1 MTALNIPFGKN
12 LKSGLP
18 ELEQIAS
25 IRAPQQGI
33 KNIPVAVAE
42 ALTTP
47 LDFPSLDQTL
57 VPDDRLALVVDPQLP
72 ALIEVVA
79 ATLEWFCARGTPAT
93 HIRVVLAG
101 DGQWEAAS
109 VAQAIQQQSRIAV
122 EVERHDCDDSE
133 QLAYVAANDASD
145 PIYLNRTVV
154 DADVV
159 IPISCARSPSALDY
173 FGPFGLFPLLS
184 NRTTRG
190 EFYSLPRLE
199 DVMWRGKLQAWADQ
213 AAWWVGVMVGVE
225 VIPASHD
232 GVAKI
237 LAGQLQPL
245 EEAAQ
250 SSMSEVWHASTAA
263 DSDLVIALLDGCAS
277 TQSWLSVAR
286 AIFAAQRWVSPQG
299 SIVIGSQ
306 LQAAIGKGLGRL
318 RNPHQSPEAIAKKLA
333 SDPSD
338 DAIAAAV
345 ILQAIS
351 SHHVYLISELR
362 SDALESLGLGAI
374 NDPEQLTRL
383 VMQHASCTLVEAA
396 QHRTLEHS
404 HA

>member
-1 MTALNIPFGKN
+1 MTALKIPFGKN
-12 LKSGLP
+12 SQWGLP
-18 ELEQIAS
+18 EHQHIAS
-25 IRAPQQGI
+25 IRAPQQGRESI
-33 KNIPVAVAE
+33 AAAVAE
-42 ALTTP
+42 ALTNP
-47 LDFPSLDQTL
+47 LDFPSLDQAL
-57 VPDDRLALVVDPQLP
+57 VPGDHLALVVDPQLP
-72 ALIEVVA
+72 SLIEVVA
-79 ATLEWFCARGTPAT
+79 TTLEWFCARGTPAT
-93 HIRVVLAG
+93 HMRLVLAG
-101 DGQWEAAS
+101 DGQWEAAA
-109 VAQAIQQQSRIAV
+109 VAQAIQQYAQIAV
-122 EVERHDCDDSE
+122 EVECHDCDDSE

-184 NRTTRG
+184 NRATRG

-199 DVMWRGKLQAWADQ
+199 DVMGRGKLQAWADQ
-213 AAWWVGVMVGVE
+213 AAWWVGIMVGIE
-225 VIPASHD
+225 VIPASQD
-232 GVAKI
+232 GVAQI
-237 LAGQLQPL
+237 MAGQLQPL

-250 SSMSEVWHASTAA
+250 AAMSDVWHSSTTAN
-263 DSDLVIALLDGCAS
+263 SDLVVALLDGCTRS
-277 TQSWLSVAR
+277 QSWLSVAR

-299 SIVIGSQ
+299 SIVIASQ
-306 LQAAIGKGLGRL
+306 LQQAVGKGLGRL

-383 VMQHASCTLVEAA
+383 ISQHAACTVVEAA
-396 QHRTLEHS
+396 QHRTLETC